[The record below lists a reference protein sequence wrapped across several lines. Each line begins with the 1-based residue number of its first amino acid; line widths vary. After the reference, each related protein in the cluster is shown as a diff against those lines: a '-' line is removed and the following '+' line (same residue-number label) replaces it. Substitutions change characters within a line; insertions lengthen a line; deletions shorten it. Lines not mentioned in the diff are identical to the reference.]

1 MVSTFDTAA
10 EAKKKMFALLALV
23 LAVCVAAAASVV
35 PAKKGYVMPWM
46 CLEICD
52 TPSSIQQQ
60 LQTIREH
67 TDSLSGVSF
76 EIYTLGDNCALRKF
90 NASDVPPL
98 GLTAVTDDIHAA
110 GLESWPMISSW
121 PHPANFITYIRKVV
135 NNDVCSNSFISQ
147 ALKEAR
153 KYNYTGYNLDWEPT
167 YSNSTAPVTKADAQA
182 YATFVNKFATALHDA
197 GFKLGVD
204 MATWVTIPH
213 GPSFW
218 NYTALAATEVDKGI
232 SMGTYTSCDTSF
244 EKQLSLITNAFG
256 RRAGVG
262 LQNVNAS
269 NNTPLSYAEVAFR
282 FDAIK
287 KSNVKEVD
295 IWSMPIPINFWP
307 FIEAFAEGEV

>member
-1 MVSTFDTAA
+1 
-10 EAKKKMFALLALV
+10 MFALLALV
-23 LAVCVAAAASVV
+23 PAVCVAAAASVVPAQV

-76 EIYTLGDNCALRKF
+76 EIYTLGDDCALRKF

-98 GLTAVTDDIHAA
+98 GLTAVTEDIHAA

-287 KSNVKEVD
+287 KSGVKEVD